1 MYYAIFTQLSCY
13 LFGALSVSLA
23 MVQVTLALLPGFT
36 GSGLAHSLALSVS
49 RVLDSSG
56 EITLSVYVARPHS
69 QRPRVFETFRFTQM
83 FVLLWFLAF
92 IRFV

>member
-1 MYYAIFTQLSCY
+1 MYYTIFTQLLCY

-23 MVQVTLALLPGFT
+23 ILRVTRALLPDFT

-56 EITLSVYVARPHS
+56 KLTVSVYVARPHF
-69 QRPRVFETFRFTQM
+69 QRPRVFETFRFTRM